1 MDPAIKQDLA
11 MKLHHHP
18 LSGHSHRAVLAS
30 LLNVPHE
37 QVEVDLKGGAHKR
50 PEFLAL
56 NPFGQ
61 VPVLEDDGVV
71 VADSNAIL
79 VYLAKKAGR
88 TDWLPEDPCGAAA
101 VQRWLSVAAGEV
113 AYGPAAARLITVFGA
128 KFNADEVIGRA
139 HTLLSRLEAHLED
152 ADWLV
157 GAQADDRR
165 HRDLQLCRARPGGQC
180 RPLGLPERERLS
192 LPCRSTPRLRTLRE
206 DTGRPGGIIMSPTAG
221 ARLGAPAS
229 PQAEA
234 RER

>member
-1 MDPAIKQDLA
+1 

-18 LSGHSHRAVLAS
+18 LSGHSHRAVLLAS
-30 LLNVPHE
+30 LLSLPHE
-37 QVEVDLKGGAHKR
+37 LVEIDLMAGAHKR
-50 PEFLAL
+50 PEFLVL

-88 TDWLPEDPCGAAA
+88 TDWLPEDARGAAA

-128 KFNADEVIGRA
+128 KFNSEEVIARA
-139 HTLLSRLEAHLED
+139 NTLLGRLEARLED

-157 GAQADDRR
+157 GAEPTIADVAIYSYVARAPEGNVDLSSYPKVNAFLRR
-165 HRDLQLCRARPGGQC
+165 VEALPGFVPFVQT
-180 RPLGLPERERLS
+180 PVGL
-192 LPCRSTPRLRTLRE
+192 
-206 DTGRPGGIIMSPTAG
+206 A
-221 ARLGAPAS
+221 A
-229 PQAEA
+229 
-234 RER
+234 